1 MHTTAKAANGGQ
13 GIRPRRRRT
22 KAILKEGLEA
32 ALRVNPEVL
41 EKCKPRTGLGG
52 IIRGMVLEAGKQK
65 TTPLRLVMSLL
76 DWKDDEDASE
86 FVDETDW
93 DWSPEGV
100 WKTLPEAEPECDEPE
115 RDEPVEEKE
124 GPAKKE
130 LRRRI
135 DRLIEVGDHERVARI
150 MDAMRTAAY
159 GEPPP
164 GVAAAPP

>member
-1 MHTTAKAANGGQ
+1 MHTSAKAANGGQ
-13 GIRPRRRRT
+13 GIRPKRRRT

-32 ALRVNPEVL
+32 ARRANLEML
-41 EKCKPRTGLGG
+41 EKCKPKTGLGG
-52 IIRGMVLEAGKQK
+52 IIRGMVVEAAKAK
-65 TTPLRLVMSLL
+65 TTPLRQVMALL
-76 DWKDDEDASE
+76 DWEDDEDGSE

-100 WKTLPEAEPECDEPE
+100 WETLPEEEPE
-115 RDEPVEEKE
+115 RGKPVEDKE
-124 GPAKKE
+124 EPAKKE

-159 GEPPP
+159 GAPPP
-164 GVAAAPP
+164 AAATAPP

>member
-1 MHTTAKAANGGQ
+1 MAAKAQNGM

-32 ALRVNPEVL
+32 ALRANLELL
-41 EKCKPRTGLGG
+41 EKCKPKTGLGG
-52 IIRGMVLEAGKQK
+52 IIRGMVVEASKAK
-65 TTPLRLVMSLL
+65 TTPLRQVMALL

-100 WKTLPEAEPECDEPE
+100 WKTMPEPEPE
-115 RDEPVEEKE
+115 RGEPVEEAE

-130 LRRRI
+130 LMRRI
-135 DRLIEVGDHERVARI
+135 ERLIEVGDHERVARI
-150 MDAMRTAAY
+150 MDAMPTAAY
-159 GEPPP
+159 GESPPT
-164 GVAAAPP
+164 VAAAPP

>member
-1 MHTTAKAANGGQ
+1 MGMHTAAKAQTGQ

-32 ALRVNPEVL
+32 ALRASPEVL
-41 EKCKPRTGLGG
+41 EKCKPKTNLGR
-52 IIRGMVLEAGKQK
+52 IIVGMVLEAGKAK
-65 TTPLRLVMSLL
+65 TTPLRQVMALL
-76 DWKDDEDASE
+76 EWEDDEDAGE

-100 WKTLPEAEPECDEPE
+100 WETMPESEPE
-115 RDEPVEEKE
+115 REPVEEAE

-135 DRLIEVGDHERVARI
+135 DRLIEAGDHERVARI

-159 GEPPP
+159 AAPPS
-164 GVAAAPP
+164 AAAPP

>member
-1 MHTTAKAANGGQ
+1 MDMHMAAKPTNGGQ

-32 ALRVNPEVL
+32 ALRANLELL
-41 EKCKPRTGLGG
+41 EKCKPKTGLGG
-52 IIRGMVLEAGKQK
+52 IIRGMVVEASKSK
-65 TTPLRLVMSLL
+65 TTPLRQVMALL
-76 DWKDDEDASE
+76 EWEGVEDASE

-100 WKTLPEAEPECDEPE
+100 WETMPEEEPE
-115 RDEPVEEKE
+115 RGEPVADKE

-135 DRLIEVGDHERVARI
+135 DRLIEVGDHEPEASI
-150 MDAMRTAAY
+150 IHPMRTPAN

-164 GVAAAPP
+164 AVAAPPP

>member
-1 MHTTAKAANGGQ
+1 MGMHTAAKAANGGQ

-32 ALRVNPEVL
+32 ALRANLEVL
-41 EKCKPRTGLGG
+41 EKCKPKTGLGG
-52 IIRGMVLEAGKQK
+52 IIRGMVLEAGKAK
-65 TTPLRLVMSLL
+65 TTPLRQVMALL
-76 DWKDDEDASE
+76 AWKDDEDASE

-93 DWSPEGV
+93 DWSPEGE
-100 WKTLPEAEPECDEPE
+100 WENLPEEESE
-115 RDEPVEEKE
+115 RGESSKQKE

-135 DRLIEVGDHERVARI
+135 ERLIEVGDHERVARI

-164 GVAAAPP
+164 TVAAAPP